1 MRGKPAKQRLIA
13 PDPKYGSA
21 VLAKF
26 INTLM
31 ERGKKTVAQKV
42 VYAAIAKIDEM
53 ASAKG
58 GSLPKADSAPLLP
71 ASGGGGKKDGF
82 KVFEEAVKNVTPQME
97 VRSRR
102 VGGANYQVPM
112 PVRGERQN
120 ALTFRWIIGAARNK
134 KGQPMAEK
142 LATVLFEASQGL
154 GDAIKKRDDVHR
166 MAEANKAFAHFARF
180 SR

>member
-1 MRGKPAKQRLIA
+1 MTVRGMNSSIHMRGKKAKPRDIK
-13 PDPKYGSA
+13 PDLKYGN
-21 VLAKF
+21 VILAKF
-26 INTLM
+26 INHVMT
-31 ERGKKTVAQKV
+31 RGKKSVAEHV
-42 VYAAIAKIDEM
+42 VYGALQKASEM
-53 ASAKG
+53 
-58 GSLPKADSAPLLP
+58 
-71 ASGGGGKKDGF
+71 GKKDAIKIF
-82 KVFEEAVKNVTPQME
+82 DEAIKNVSPQVE
-97 VRSRR
+97 VRTRR

-120 ALTFRWIIGAARNK
+120 ALSFRWIIGAARAK
-134 KGQPMAEK
+134 KGQAMAKK

>member
-1 MRGKPAKQRLIA
+1 MRGGRLKQKRQIN

-26 INTLM
+26 INHIM
-31 ERGKKTVAQKV
+31 
-42 VYAAIAKIDEM
+42 I
-53 ASAKG
+53 
-58 GSLPKADSAPLLP
+58 
-71 ASGGGGKKDGF
+71 GGKKSTAQSIIYGAFEKIAEAQKDPM
-82 KVFEEAVKNVTPQME
+82 KTFEEALKNVQPQVE

-112 PVRGERQN
+112 PVSTSRQN
-120 ALTFRWIIGAARNK
+120 ALSFRWIIGAARNK
-134 KGQPMAEK
+134 KGQPMAQK
-142 LATVLFEASQGL
+142 LATVLLDSAQGV

-180 SR
+180 AK